1 MTGKPYGPMAK
12 LVRELCGDV
21 APEEMVMIGD
31 RSDTDGG
38 FARTLGAR
46 FAMVFSGVTDTAE
59 GVEADIIE
67 ADLSAV
73 AQTLLKE

>member
-1 MTGKPYGPMAK
+1 MAQ
-12 LVRELCGDV
+12 LVRELCGNV
-21 APEEMVMIGD
+21 SPEEMVMVGD

-46 FAMVFSGVTDTAE
+46 FALVLSGVTDTAE
-59 GVEADIIE
+59 GVDADIIE